1 MTFYQVFCIC
11 LLSLAGTS
19 LQALEVIDFAGHKVT
34 LAQPAKR
41 IVALAPHII
50 ENLYSAGAGDTLVG
64 AVDYCDYPHAAKQVP
79 RVGAISSHSLEAI
92 LALKP
97 DLVIGWDSGH
107 GAQSIQKLSQ
117 LGVSVYHSNPLKLED
132 VAKAMRDY
140 GILTGN
146 RKFAQR
152 QATSYLQ
159 QLAQLKK
166 QYQEKT
172 KISTLYQVWNA
183 PLQTLNDSHIIS
195 DVIHLCGGTNA
206 FGDLPA
212 IAPKISIES
221 VIARDPHVI
230 IASGMG
236 EQRPEWLDTW
246 KQWPTLTAV
255 KHNNLYFIP
264 PDIIQRHTARILT
277 GATLMCEHLE
287 AARATL
293 AR

>member
-1 MTFYQVFCIC
+1 MKPNSIACAC
-11 LLSLAGTS
+11 LISLLCTS
-19 LQALEVIDFAGHKVT
+19 LQALEVIDFSGHTIT
-34 LAQPAKR
+34 LEQPAKR
-41 IVALAPHII
+41 IVALAPHIV
-50 ENLYSAGAGDTLVG
+50 ENLYSAGAGNTLVG
-64 AVDYCDYPHAAKQVP
+64 AVDYCDYPQAAQQVT
-79 RVGAISSHSLEAI
+79 RVGSISSHSLEAI

-107 GAQSIQKLSQ
+107 GAQSIKKLAQ
-117 LGVSVYHSNPLKLED
+117 FGIQVYHSNPLKLED
-132 VAKAMRDY
+132 VAKAIRDY

-146 RKFAQR
+146 KKFAQR
-152 QATSYLQ
+152 QATSYLKR
-159 QLAQLKK
+159 LAQLKQ

-172 KISTLYQVWNA
+172 KISTLYQVWNT

-221 VIARDPHVI
+221 VIARNPQVI

-236 EQRPEWLDTW
+236 EQRPDWLDTW

-277 GATLMCEHLE
+277 GATMMCEHLE
-287 AARATL
+287 TAREKL